1 MKPSSF
7 NTIVNLENGER
18 LLFNSFKGSLVKLG
32 KDTFDTYRQ
41 IVSPDEVDAS
51 DPLISAAVSDFKRG
65 GFIVDD
71 DFNEMN
77 YIEVV
82 DTIRR
87 FSHSKELSLTI
98 APTAE
103 CNFDCVYCYENNKPP
118 VRLSREYEEKIISHV
133 KGRLEEEGFLSI
145 TWFGGEPLM
154 AQDIICR
161 LSEEFVKL
169 TKEKKGGYGAT
180 IVTNGYLLDRRAAE
194 NFKKYGITAMQVTVD
209 GAPEYH
215 NSVRRLKN
223 GGETFDRIL
232 GNIRDLKEAYGELA
246 IIIRMNVGK
255 ENIDTFSRLVDK
267 LEEYGIKNKICMS
280 FAEIEPR
287 EYLCQQVNDMTLEPE
302 EFAKAYTKLV
312 DLAVERKVPV
322 TVMPSD
328 MSHCLSRGLDGL
340 LIASDGKLYKCWDVI
355 GNPSEQIGEIGLRA
369 VEYLNNWEE

>member
-1 MKPSSF
+1 
-7 NTIVNLENGER
+7 
-18 LLFNSFKGSLVKLG
+18 
-32 KDTFDTYRQ
+32 
-41 IVSPDEVDAS
+41 
-51 DPLISAAVSDFKRG
+51 
-65 GFIVDD
+65 
-71 DFNEMN
+71 
-77 YIEVV
+77 
-82 DTIRR
+82 
-87 FSHSKELSLTI
+87 
-98 APTAE
+98 
-103 CNFDCVYCYENNKPP
+103 
-118 VRLSREYEEKIISHV
+118 
-133 KGRLEEEGFLSI
+133 
-145 TWFGGEPLM
+145 M

-355 GNPSEQIGEIGLRA
+355 GNPSEQIGEIGKDIKLEGSLKWLARDLFTGDA
-369 VEYLNNWEE
+369 CKSCSVLPLCMGGCPRKSLMKDRIVNAMDHCSHLKYDLPDLIKILYKQRMLTRKTG